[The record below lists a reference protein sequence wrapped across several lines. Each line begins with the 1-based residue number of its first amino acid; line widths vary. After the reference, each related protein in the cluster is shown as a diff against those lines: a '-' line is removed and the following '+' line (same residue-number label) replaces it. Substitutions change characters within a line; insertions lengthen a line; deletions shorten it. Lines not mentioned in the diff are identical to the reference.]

1 MMGEPEK
8 KKRMR
13 GKVGVKCYQAYTDN
27 VWTNI
32 GRPTEG
38 QQADTVQQCQAL
50 RPPQHV
56 TAYVRLAPNTNKGS
70 TQTLSNTF
78 IFVVL
83 EGEVSVVI
91 NDNEFKTTK
100 GDTFYVPSNASY
112 NIINSSRGRA
122 ELFVVQYKNKEVKV
136 MSA

>member
-1 MMGEPEK
+1 MSGRRERVVREVSVECFK
-8 KKRMR
+8 
-13 GKVGVKCYQAYTDN
+13 AYTDN

-32 GRPTEG
+32 G
-38 QQADTVQQCQAL
+38 QAAEDQGTVQQCQAL
-50 RPPQHV
+50 RPPHHV
-56 TAYVRLAPNTNKGS
+56 TGYVRLAPSTSKG
-70 TQTLSNTF
+70 TTHPHSNTS

-83 EGEVSVVI
+83 QGEVSVEI
-91 NDNEFKTTK
+91 NDNQFKTTK

>member
-1 MMGEPEK
+1 MSEK
-8 KKRMR
+8 REKREKVLR
-13 GKVGVKCYQAYTDN
+13 EVGVECYQAYTDN